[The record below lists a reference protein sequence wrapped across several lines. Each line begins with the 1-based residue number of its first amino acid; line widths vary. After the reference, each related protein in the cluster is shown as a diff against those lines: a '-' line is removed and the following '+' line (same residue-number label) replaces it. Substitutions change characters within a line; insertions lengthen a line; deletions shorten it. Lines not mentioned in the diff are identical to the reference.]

1 MSPPHVTV
9 IGAGIVGVCSAL
21 HLQRQG
27 FQVTLVDRLAPGEGT
42 SFGNACVITDSGMG
56 PLAPP
61 GSALNGLKMLLDRAG
76 PVFIRPAYAANFAPW
91 LLRFLRNSKPDRVQR
106 SAKALADLSKDALR
120 EHHELA
126 DNTPAAQWLGD
137 EPTLYPYESE
147 AAYQKDAFSWQLR
160 KQYDVK
166 FDVIKDG
173 ELRELE
179 PALNPAFR
187 LAVRMPTHGRARN
200 PSQLVKAHAGWLQR
214 SGGTLLQREIR
225 DIEVRDGKAVRLIT
239 DQEPL
244 DVDTLVIA
252 AGVWSARLSRKFG
265 DLVPLE
271 SEGGYHITIQNHG
284 IEQRHPLL
292 VGKFKTGVATT
303 DYGLR
308 IAGMTEFAG
317 LDPLPVAARFKILL
331 RAVRQIFP
339 AIHTE
344 QYQEWRGQRPTL
356 PDSLPVI
363 GRSPRVGNVYYAF
376 GNQHLGLSTGPK
388 TGRLIA
394 QLISGQPPA
403 IDLSPFRVDRF

>member
-42 SFGNACVITDSGMG
+42 SFGNACVITDSGMV
-56 PLAPP
+56 PLATP
-61 GSALNGLKMLLDRAG
+61 GIALNGLKMLLDRAG